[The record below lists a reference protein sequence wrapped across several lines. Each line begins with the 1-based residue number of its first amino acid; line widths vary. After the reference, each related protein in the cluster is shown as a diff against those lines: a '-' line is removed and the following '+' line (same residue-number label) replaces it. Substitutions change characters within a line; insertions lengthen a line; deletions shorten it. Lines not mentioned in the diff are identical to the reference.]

1 MAQLFSLGHL
11 ARIMSEHND
20 IQTFTGSFRTD
31 TDPFWI
37 RLREVV
43 RERGVD
49 PSTSLLV
56 FTVEDDIY
64 FEFGIIVT
72 LDRRVIQYGFSYT
85 DSVADGKLTEWEDL
99 SERWATSPYRSDV
112 SAGLSILENVA

>member
-1 MAQLFSLGHL
+1 MPE
-11 ARIMSEHND
+11 RED
-20 IQTFTGSFRTD
+20 IETFTRLFRTG
-31 TDPFWI
+31 TEGLWV

-56 FTVEDDIY
+56 DSVEDDVN

-72 LDRRVIQYGFSYT
+72 HDRRVIQYGFRYS
-85 DSVADGKLTEWEDL
+85 DPSCIDGKLTEWKDL
-99 SERWATSPYRSDV
+99 TEHWAASSYRSEV
-112 SAGLSILENVA
+112 SAGLSLLEKVV